1 MRTLPAIVPAPHV
14 VVSIFVFA
22 SASAV
27 SALVLFVASRSVLRT
42 PVLIITMVAM
52 TMVVF
57 SSFMLSLRR
66 SRFSSSG
73 GLEKH
78 PSLRRIIHHCFVG
91 CLFLLFDGKHRVLSH
106 FSRRISCSVGI
117 LQRHER
123 VLLCRLFQLLIIGA
137 LDQSVYST
145 FSKQVALHFF
155 RCAWL
160 PIRSLSIIHPVDTRQ
175 SLCATA
181 CLGKFLNLLNMA
193 LFLSLLHHLVCFLAL
208 LERFSFLF
216 PYSLLVRE

>member
-1 MRTLPAIVPAPHV
+1 MPAIVPAPRV

-27 SALVLFVASRSVLRT
+27 SALVLFVASRPVLRT

-66 SRFSSSG
+66 RFSSSG

-123 VLLCRLFQLLIIGA
+123 VLLCRLFQLLIVGA
-137 LDQSVYST
+137 LDQSVYSA
-145 FSKQVALHFF
+145 FSKQVAFHFF
-155 RCAWL
+155 CRAQL

-181 CLGKFLNLLNMA
+181 CLGKLLYLLNMA